1 MGQSS
6 EYAGVPQWEK
16 EKQYK
21 EADLVRY
28 EGRIF
33 VRGWEGAGDFSSPV
47 DAVQGKP
54 GSVPW
59 AFYDHL
65 YDQSSQPSS
74 QQLNVIGYIPAWLQS
89 EGFDYSNATIYQ
101 NITHGIVA
109 FLEFDRNNPGAF
121 AADAFKD
128 VSAII
133 GEVVAAGHAAGA
145 RIMIALGGAGDYG
158 FKSLMTDIAQSAND
172 AGALQ
177 RLDSAAR
184 QVVEFVTANG
194 LDGVDL
200 DLECW
205 WDENGDPSK
214 DEGERDAG
222 DPHPA
227 GVGLTAFAKK
237 LRELLPEKTISAAVF
252 GTSYYG
258 NNYDEKIVEHVDW
271 LSIMTY
277 DFTGSWRESPVGP
290 HTALKKFTRLLE

>member
-1 MGQSS
+1 MVLSHFWS
-6 EYAGVPQWEK
+6 LTE
-16 EKQYK
+16 
-21 EADLVRY
+21 
-28 EGRIF
+28 
-33 VRGWEGAGDFSSPV
+33 
-47 DAVQGKP
+47 
-54 GSVPW
+54 
-59 AFYDHL
+59 
-65 YDQSSQPSS
+65 
-74 QQLNVIGYIPAWLQS
+74 
-89 EGFDYSNATIYQ
+89 TIQ
-101 NITHGIVA
+101 
-109 FLEFDRNNPGAF
+109 GAF

-133 GEVVAAGHAAGA
+133 GEVVAVGHAAGA
-145 RIMIALGGAGDYG
+145 RIMIALGGADDYG
-158 FKSLMTDIAQSAND
+158 FKSLMTDIAQSAKND

-258 NNYDEKIVEHVDW
+258 NNYDEKIVEYVDW

-290 HTALKKFTRLLE
+290 HTALKKIYTVAGMSPNQRDHLAEQHGPWPRPRSRLGRGLSIAE